1 MVMLNSNTW
10 YDSSVKESTN
20 IPNSSSALSI
30 LSAYSPIIQIKDVFA
45 SGSSSSSKLAQSVGI
60 TPSYVEG
67 YFLKIS

>member
-1 MVMLNSNTW
+1 
-10 YDSSVKESTN
+10 
-20 IPNSSSALSI
+20 LSI